1 MPVWIGRKDNM
12 AIKTL
17 NIKNKELNDLL
28 LPLVNARTIEDIK
41 VKLSRIE
48 SLDKNVRKALSRSL
62 LIRHLDA
69 GSCNA
74 EEAELLA
81 LSNPIYDLTRFGI
94 DFTASPRHADVLTV
108 SGPVTRHLKIAME
121 KTYNAMPFPKIVIA
135 VGDGACNGS
144 IYEKTYACLGK
155 VDQFLPV
162 DLYIEGDPPTPEEIL
177 KGFLICKL
185 VLAGNIAK

>member
-1 MPVWIGRKDNM
+1 M
-12 AIKTL
+12 L
-17 NIKNKELNDLL
+17 NIFKYANVKNKDLL
-28 LPLVNARTIEDIK
+28 SPIIDASNIEDIK
-41 VKLSRIE
+41 FELSNIKR
-48 SLDKNVRKALSRSL
+48 LDKNVRKVLSRSM

-81 LSNPIYDLTRFGI
+81 LSNPIYDITRFGI

-121 KTYNAMPFPKIVIA
+121 KTYNAMPSPKIVIA

-144 IYEKTYACLGK
+144 IYGKSYACLGK
-155 VDQFLPV
+155 VDDFLPV
-162 DLYIEGDPPTPEEIL
+162 DIYIPGDPPTPEEII
-177 KGFLICKL
+177 KGFLICK
-185 VLAGNIAK
+185 VLLAQKEGKNG